1 MSVASLA
8 SLLALLPLALG
19 PLPAPQT
26 TLATRLCGGGSV
38 EIPIKRKSP
47 PDPPC
52 HAKAC
57 HAGSCRKRFDLAQ

>member
-19 PLPAPQT
+19 PLPDAET
-26 TLATRLCGGGSV
+26 TLTTKLCGGGLA

-52 HAKAC
+52 QAKAC
-57 HAGSCRKRFDLAQ
+57 HAAACRKRFDLAQ

>member
-1 MSVASLA
+1 MSLA
-8 SLLALLPLALG
+8 SLAALCALLPLALG
-19 PLPAPQT
+19 PLPAADT
-26 TLATRLCGGGSV
+26 KITAKLCGGGFV

-52 HAKAC
+52 SAKAC